1 MLQSH
6 FQIEVQRLENGTVL
20 VLTGE
25 LDVAATPTFEETV
38 ATVSDSDPLIVDL
51 RGLEFID
58 STGLGVIVR
67 LHQQTEEQQ
76 HEFGLIRGTGQVERL
91 LGLTGLAD
99 RIPVAEPP
107 VNR

>member
-6 FQIEVQRLENGTVL
+6 FQVEVQSSGKGTVL
-20 VLTGE
+20 ALSGE
-25 LDVAATPTFEETV
+25 LDVAATPAFEEALATV
-38 ATVSDSDPLIVDL
+38 AGSDPLIVDL
-51 RGLEFID
+51 RKLEFID
-58 STGLGVIVR
+58 STGLGALVR
-67 LHQQTEEQQ
+67 LHQQTEEQE

-107 VNR
+107 VSH

>member
-6 FQIEVQRLENGTVL
+6 FQVEVQMLENGAML

-25 LDVAATPTFEETV
+25 LDVAATPAFEE
-38 ATVSDSDPLIVDL
+38 ALASVSGSDPLIVDL

-58 STGLGVIVR
+58 STGLGVLVR

-76 HEFGLIRGTGQVERL
+76 HEFGLIRGAGQVERL

-107 VNR
+107 VSR

>member
-1 MLQSH
+1 MLES
-6 FQIEVQRLENGTVL
+6 GAVL

-25 LDVAATPTFEETV
+25 LDVAATPAFEAAV
-38 ATVSDSDPLIVDL
+38 ASVASSDPLLVDL

-58 STGLGVIVR
+58 STGLGVLVK
-67 LHQQTEEQQ
+67 LHQQTDEQQ
-76 HEFGLIRGTGQVERL
+76 HQFGLIRGTGQVERL

-107 VNR
+107 VSR

>member
-1 MLQSH
+1 M
-6 FQIEVQRLENGTVL
+6 LENGAVL

-25 LDVAATPTFEETV
+25 LDVAATPAFEE
-38 ATVSDSDPLIVDL
+38 ALASVSGSNPLIVDL

-58 STGLGVIVR
+58 STGLGVLVR

-76 HEFGLIRGTGQVERL
+76 HQFGLIRGTGQVERL

-99 RIPVAEPP
+99 RIPVVEPP
-107 VNR
+107 VSR

>member
-1 MLQSH
+1 MLDK
-6 FQIEVQRLENGTVL
+6 GAVL
-20 VLTGE
+20 VLSGE
-25 LDVAATPTFEETV
+25 FDVAATPAFEEALTSV
-38 ATVSDSDPLIVDL
+38 ASSDPLIVDL

-58 STGLGVIVR
+58 STGLGVLVR

-76 HEFGLIRGTGQVERL
+76 HQFGLIRGTGQVERL

-107 VNR
+107 ISR

>member
-6 FQIEVQRLENGTVL
+6 FQVEVQTVGKGTVL
-20 VLTGE
+20 ALSGE
-25 LDVAATPTFEETV
+25 FDVASTPAFEEALVSV
-38 ATVSDSDPLIVDL
+38 AASDPLIVDL
-51 RGLEFID
+51 RKLEFID
-58 STGLGVIVR
+58 STGLGALVR
-67 LHQQTEEQQ
+67 LHQRTEEQQ

-107 VNR
+107 VSH